1 MVTFIDLK
9 KAHDTMDQEKLLDC
23 LEHLELRGRLGAFLK
38 ELYGGVECGVRVSD
52 VLSNCFEVTTGLRQ
66 GCAVSS
72 LPFSLYIDGLVEK
85 LRENKDGVRCREGQ
99 VPVLLFDDMVILAEG
114 EGGEAEKRTGC
125 T

>member
-1 MVTFIDLK
+1 M
-9 KAHDTMDQEKLLDC
+9 
-23 LEHLELRGRLGAFLK
+23 
-38 ELYGGVECGVRVSD
+38 ECGARVSD

-85 LRENKDGVRCREGQ
+85 LRENKDGVRCREEQ